1 MYDAIVAG
9 GSISGLLAA
18 REIAKSGYSVL
29 VLEEGFEIGNPEH
42 CGGLVSKGALK
53 ELEIEPSHKTF
64 DGEIKNAKI
73 FSPEGK
79 EITINSERQKIIVI
93 NRRELDKQV
102 ARQAKNNGAEISVK
116 TSFKEKI
123 AGGVR
128 TSNGVKECKY
138 FIDCRGVSRLANKDR
153 EGILLTA
160 QYEVYADWIKE
171 GQVEVYFDQEKYP
184 EFFAWIIPSGKG
196 VGKIGVSGKGINAST
211 CIDEFLKSKGNFS
224 TIRKIFAP
232 IWIKGPIKKFVE
244 NETLIVG
251 DAAGQAKPTTAGGIF
266 SCGMAGIFAG
276 KAIAKALKENNISA
290 LKNYEKQWRSKF
302 GKEFEKQNLARKVLS
317 RLDND
322 TVNKLFNSIT
332 PEIERDIA
340 NKEDFD
346 FHTSSILRLL
356 GMKGTFN
363 TMQSL
368 VGGEIKRLV
377 QSKA

>member
-102 ARQAKNNGAEISVK
+102 ARQAKDNGAEISVK

-128 TSNGVKECKY
+128 TSNGVKQCKY
-138 FIDCRGVSRLANKDR
+138 FNK
-153 EGILLTA
+153 
-160 QYEVYADWIKE
+160 
-171 GQVEVYFDQEKYP
+171 
-184 EFFAWIIPSGKG
+184 
-196 VGKIGVSGKGINAST
+196 
-211 CIDEFLKSKGNFS
+211 
-224 TIRKIFAP
+224 
-232 IWIKGPIKKFVE
+232 
-244 NETLIVG
+244 
-251 DAAGQAKPTTAGGIF
+251 
-266 SCGMAGIFAG
+266 
-276 KAIAKALKENNISA
+276 
-290 LKNYEKQWRSKF
+290 
-302 GKEFEKQNLARKVLS
+302 
-317 RLDND
+317 
-322 TVNKLFNSIT
+322 
-332 PEIERDIA
+332 
-340 NKEDFD
+340 
-346 FHTSSILRLL
+346 
-356 GMKGTFN
+356 
-363 TMQSL
+363 
-368 VGGEIKRLV
+368 
-377 QSKA
+377 